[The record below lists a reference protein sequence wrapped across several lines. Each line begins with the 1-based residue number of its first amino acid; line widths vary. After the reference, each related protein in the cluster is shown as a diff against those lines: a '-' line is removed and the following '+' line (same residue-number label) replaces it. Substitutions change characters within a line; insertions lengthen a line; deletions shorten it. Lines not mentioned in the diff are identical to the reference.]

1 MLTAAGILLGLLIG
15 HGGLAL
21 AVGPFREATG
31 LLLDAWQF
39 PRSELLAVLT
49 MAGCGAIASLFP
61 AISCYKNTPI
71 QDLQLSE

>member
-1 MLTAAGILLGLLIG
+1 MTATGILLGLLIG

-71 QDLQLSE
+71 QGLQLSE